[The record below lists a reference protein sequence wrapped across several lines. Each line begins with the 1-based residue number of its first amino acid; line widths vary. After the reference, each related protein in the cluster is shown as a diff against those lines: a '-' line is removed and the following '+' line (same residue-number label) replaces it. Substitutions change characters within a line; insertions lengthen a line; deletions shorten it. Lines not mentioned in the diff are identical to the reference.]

1 MATKYLLQMYFYL
14 QKTHTNTFLLLQS
27 VLPDLLPSSMKG
39 PNERTDTIRKVNKVK
54 AVITII
60 TVILSWFHL
69 IPCTTCMVHSEWSNK
84 KKIFPR
90 HPTPQKNCQCQRS
103 EGNGLMGCSR
113 RRPHQVPLLSAKRL
127 LQQGNMA
134 SHKPQILNMT
144 VSFLYS
150 NVLHN
155 TKGMFLKF
163 DCIKGWE
170 LLYT

>member
-1 MATKYLLQMYFYL
+1 MTHCLKWVRNKKEITQMATKYLLQIYFYL

-90 HPTPQKNCQCQRS
+90 HPPPQKIVNARGQRETAWWAAAEEDHIRCHSCQLR
-103 EGNGLMGCSR
+103 GYFSR
-113 RRPHQVPLLSAKRL
+113 VTWQVI
-127 LQQGNMA
+127 N
-134 SHKPQILNMT
+134 
-144 VSFLYS
+144 
-150 NVLHN
+150 
-155 TKGMFLKF
+155 LKS
-163 DCIKGWE
+163 
-170 LLYT
+170 

>member
-1 MATKYLLQMYFYL
+1 MTHCLKWVRNKKEITQMATKYLLQMYFYL
-14 QKTHTNTFLLLQS
+14 QKTHTKTFLLLQS

-90 HPTPQKNCQCQRS
+90 HPTPKK
-103 EGNGLMGCSR
+103 
-113 RRPHQVPLLSAKRL
+113 LSMPEVRGKRL
-127 LQQGNMA
+127 DGAAAEEDHIRCHSCQLRGYFSRVTWQVIN
-134 SHKPQILNMT
+134 
-144 VSFLYS
+144 
-150 NVLHN
+150 
-155 TKGMFLKF
+155 LKS
-163 DCIKGWE
+163 
-170 LLYT
+170 